1 MYDERVSIYGYFF
14 CARAQITRVQVNG
27 NPALA
32 DSLNKKEM
40 NQWNKTWTLIKQQNV
55 KIVMFKIYPKVILAI
70 RNDLEV
76 FQYIAKTINGR

>member
-32 DSLNKKEM
+32 DSLI
-40 NQWNKTWTLIKQQNV
+40 TL
-55 KIVMFKIYPKVILAI
+55 
-70 RNDLEV
+70 
-76 FQYIAKTINGR
+76 